1 MTLHTCKLTTQN
13 FKLKCVSFGAKFFAH
28 FIIIH
33 SLQLEWKLPYF
44 RITGDKDN
52 VNFIILMG
60 MSLGHVIVTA
70 VKSSCHFNRH
80 ENTLK
85 YSSLIAIEIWFDF
98 GVWFWPCLV
107 LLKMSQLS
115 VC

>member
-13 FKLKCVSFGAKFFAH
+13 FKLKCVSFRPKFFAH

-44 RITGDKDN
+44 RITGDKDK
-52 VNFIILMG
+52 VNLIILV
-60 MSLGHVIVTA
+60 MSLGLVIVTT

-80 ENTLK
+80 ENT
-85 YSSLIAIEIWFDF
+85 
-98 GVWFWPCLV
+98 VV
-107 LLKMSQLS
+107 
-115 VC
+115 

>member
-13 FKLKCVSFGAKFFAH
+13 FKLKCVSFRAKFFAH

-44 RITGDKDN
+44 RVTGDKDK
-52 VNFIILMG
+52 VNFIILIG
-60 MSLGHVIVTA
+60 MSLGHVILTA

-80 ENTLK
+80 ENT
-85 YSSLIAIEIWFDF
+85 
-98 GVWFWPCLV
+98 VV
-107 LLKMSQLS
+107 
-115 VC
+115 

>member
-1 MTLHTCKLTTQN
+1 
-13 FKLKCVSFGAKFFAH
+13 
-28 FIIIH
+28 
-33 SLQLEWKLPYF
+33 
-44 RITGDKDN
+44 
-52 VNFIILMG
+52 MG